1 MNVVDYLTEHGI
13 KFEVTE
19 HRPAY
24 TAAEL
29 ASSEH
34 VLRLQVAKP
43 VIVKADRIYYM
54 CVLPAC
60 FMIDLDALRRD
71 LDAEKVVLATEEEM
85 SELFE
90 DCQLGAEP
98 PVGNLYGLPTLMDRT
113 LESDKYIVFQAGTHA
128 KAVRMLMGDYKNLTK
143 PYVIDFSYKE
153 DWSETDTMIN
163 DPDYYDSFV
172 YSPLYPL

>member
-1 MNVVDYLTEHGI
+1 MNVTDYLTEHGI

-19 HRPAY
+19 HRLAY

-29 ASSEH
+29 AGSVH
-34 VLRLQVAKP
+34 VLQLQVAKP
-43 VIVKADRIYYM
+43 VVVKADRIYYM

-128 KAVRMLMGDYKNLTK
+128 KAVRMLMGDYKKLTK
-143 PYVIDFSYKE
+143 PFVIDFSYRE
-153 DWSETDTMIN
+153 DWSEADTMIN